1 MKHKLKSLP
10 INPSTTVICGDWHQN
25 TGYVKK
31 LLAELSLYY
40 VTDIIHVGDVG
51 FMGKYRDEY
60 VQFLDKLLTQ
70 YDINLYFIEGNHEDY
85 NWLGTLPIDDNNL
98 GHVTNRIKHLP
109 RGSQYLIQDKHY
121 TFIGGGVSVDQ
132 NIRIKDKDWW
142 AEEEVTPTQLVQYKQ
157 LAKTDVLVTHDG
169 PSSCTLPLPQ
179 TFFDPFL
186 IHKSNLH
193 RNILEE
199 IREALQPSIIVFGH
213 YHLPH
218 SRKVDLD
225 NKSVYFQ
232 ALDCDG
238 TVLEEGKQYRLLK
251 DILTEGLN

>member
-1 MKHKLKSLP
+1 MKELN
-10 INPSTTVICGDWHQN
+10 INVGTTVICGDWHQN
-25 TGYVKK
+25 MQ
-31 LLAELSLYY
+31 Y
-40 VTDIIHVGDVG
+40 VTLLLDELGYYGTTTIIHVGDIG
-51 FMGKYRDEY
+51 FMGRYRDRY
-60 VQFLDKLLTQ
+60 INKLDELLTSKG
-70 YDINLYFIEGNHEDY
+70 IMLYFIEGNHEDY
-85 NWLGTLPIDDNNL
+85 NWLGTLSIDDNNL

-109 RGSQYLIQDKHY
+109 RGSQYLIQDKNY

-238 TVLEEGKQYRLLK
+238 TDLEEGKQYRLLK